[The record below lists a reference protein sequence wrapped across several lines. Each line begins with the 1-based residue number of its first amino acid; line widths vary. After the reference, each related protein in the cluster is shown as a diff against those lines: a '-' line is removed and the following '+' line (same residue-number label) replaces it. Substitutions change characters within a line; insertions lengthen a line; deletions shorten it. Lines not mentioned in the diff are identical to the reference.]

1 MGISRSEIIDLISQ
15 NTEYVNEIAGG
26 FTLFLHQDASADIG
40 GYLLLATDDPDDI
53 KTDVGPFAITGADQE
68 LEQFATAAGEPGLTT
83 LQHGVYELHFHAE
96 KTAGTKDAEVY
107 FKIYKRAAGGA
118 ETLLGT
124 SEVTSAIGSGESE
137 YSIHTSI
144 IEQILLVDDRIVLK
158 LFGSPIGLGS
168 NPTIS
173 IYVEGTTLS
182 RLTIPVGIGDIGGG
196 GGNREI
202 QPTQVIPRNGFTL
215 GDNNVA
221 YATGYYIGFG
231 KNSKT
236 TGNTFCSFNFKLP
249 SDYVDGENMTIN
261 FYWAIQDASNVV
273 DYLVTTYYGRDDL
286 ALGPT
291 LVDTHNATWTSHAT
305 SYDMNFTT
313 LTFTGTNVQADDFV
327 TIKVL
332 MEDDNNVRLARL
344 YNLNLIIPVSGSD

>member
-1 MGISRSEIIDLISQ
+1 MTDMDDIIHEISQ
-15 NTEYVNEIAGG
+15 VLEYVNEIAGG

-53 KTDVGPFAITGADQE
+53 KTDVGPFAITGDDQE

-83 LQHGVYELHFHAE
+83 LQHGVYEMHFHAE

-158 LFGSPIGLGS
+158 LFGSPTGLGS

-173 IYVEGTTLS
+173 VYVEGVTLS

-196 GGNREI
+196 TILSEVVLHPIFIAAGCVASASGGTFGFIFYPAADQDCYSIWQSKYSKDGDVLTNPTLYVVIGSSTSGDTWGGNLDVTAEGDTEGSKLSTLFNNI
-202 QPTQVIPRNGFTL
+202 FSFTAAAQDTLYYVTQVLSGTISA
-215 GDNNVA
+215 GDIVSA
-221 YATGYYIGFG
+221 RIQ
-231 KNSKT
+231 KT
-236 TGNTFCSFNFKLP
+236 
-249 SDYVDGENMTIN
+249 
-261 FYWAIQDASNVV
+261 SN
-273 DYLVTTYYGRDDL
+273 DTRSMHIYG
-286 ALGPT
+286 
-291 LVDTHNATWTSHAT
+291 V
-305 SYDMNFTT
+305 F
-313 LTFTGTNVQADDFV
+313 
-327 TIKVL
+327 IK
-332 MEDDNNVRLARL
+332 
-344 YNLNLIIPVSGSD
+344 